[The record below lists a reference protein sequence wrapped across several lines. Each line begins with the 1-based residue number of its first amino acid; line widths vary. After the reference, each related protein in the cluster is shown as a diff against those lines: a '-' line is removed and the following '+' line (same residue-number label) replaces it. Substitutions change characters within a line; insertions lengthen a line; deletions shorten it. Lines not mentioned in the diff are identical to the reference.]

1 MYPFIIEY
9 ELPPMEGTLSVTENA
24 KDEYEA
30 RYIVCSLLI
39 PWAKIKSVR
48 RG

>member
-9 ELPPMEGTLSVTENA
+9 ELPPMQGTLSVIENA
-24 KDEYEA
+24 KDEHEA
-30 RYIVCSLLI
+30 RYIACSLLI
-39 PWAKIKSVR
+39 PVAKIKSVR